1 MQRTWGPQSYR
12 DSGRGESRIY
22 DAIAP
27 RNVNNTSLLYLTLIP
42 QPRWALLNQVLVC
55 DMGRLD
61 SAIAERKIYGT
72 MEDTKIKMDPEAAGS
87 PAGLSEEDIYEEAG
101 DLEFNTNPAF
111 QSLYLAR
118 TRLSML
124 LTSNLAEH
132 QTIPKEYDL
141 DITAQS
147 VSNTFVFTEK
157 DLPGFKS
164 RSRANHMTQISDF
177 SHIIERR
184 SRVSTVGRVIDLANA
199 FTEKT
204 TLAGKIAHEIN
215 CIAVDNQESQR
226 LLAERTLE
234 AMKPKL
240 HTKFLK
246 EDVST
251 LGPGFIQPG
260 SINAQNSFNT
270 FIKTTSQTT
279 KDRPQMM
286 KTARMPQNELLD
298 RIFDCFRKY
307 NYWSMKALRSELQQ
321 PEVYLRETLEKIA
334 VLAKSGRFATQWS
347 LRPENKI
354 DNYEAMGD
362 VFAPT
367 SEGMGNDDS
376 DLADE
381 EDGDEDGD
389 VKFEDRVWDFMMIL
403 ELEFFLRSEV
413 RGPWPLDKHS
423 DIFIMILG

>member
-1 MQRTWGPQSYR
+1 
-12 DSGRGESRIY
+12 
-22 DAIAP
+22 
-27 RNVNNTSLLYLTLIP
+27 
-42 QPRWALLNQVLVC
+42 
-55 DMGRLD
+55 
-61 SAIAERKIYGT
+61 
-72 MEDTKIKMDPEAAGS
+72 MEETKIKMDPEAAGS
-87 PAGLSEEDIYEEAG
+87 PSGLSEEDIYEEAG

-118 TRLSML
+118 VPKYVWEAWSKLDDDAEIPIGTIRQHIAADGSAMQTRLSML

-164 RSRANHMTQISDF
+164 RSRAKF
-177 SHIIERR
+177 
-184 SRVSTVGRVIDLANA
+184 DLASANMPA
-199 FTEKT
+199 RLTRPKNDKPISKQPYDPNKRFQPYYRKAIPKKT

-215 CIAVDNQESQR
+215 CIAVDNKESQR

-240 HTKFLK
+240 HTKFIK

-260 SINAQNSFNT
+260 SINAQNSFNS
-270 FIKTTSQTT
+270 FIKTKSQPT

-307 NYWSMKALRSELQQ
+307 NYWSMKALRAELQQ

-362 VFAPT
+362 VVAPT

-376 DLADE
+376 DMADE

-389 VKFEDRVWDFMMIL
+389 VKFEDV
-403 ELEFFLRSEV
+403 
-413 RGPWPLDKHS
+413 
-423 DIFIMILG
+423 

>member
-1 MQRTWGPQSYR
+1 
-12 DSGRGESRIY
+12 
-22 DAIAP
+22 
-27 RNVNNTSLLYLTLIP
+27 
-42 QPRWALLNQVLVC
+42 
-55 DMGRLD
+55 
-61 SAIAERKIYGT
+61 
-72 MEDTKIKMDPEAAGS
+72 MEETKIKMDPEAAGS
-87 PAGLSEEDIYEEAG
+87 PSGLSEEDIYEEAG

-118 TRLSML
+118 VPKYVWEAWSKLDDDAEIPIGTIRQHIAADGSASSSHCLGRCTTNIVQTRLSML

-164 RSRANHMTQISDF
+164 RSRAKFDLASANMPARLTQ
-177 SHIIERR
+177 RR
-184 SRVSTVGRVIDLANA
+184 SRVGTVGGFIDLANEL
-199 FTEKT
+199 TEKT

-215 CIAVDNQESQR
+215 CIAVDNKESQR

-240 HTKFLK
+240 HTKFIK

-260 SINAQNSFNT
+260 SINAQNSFNS
-270 FIKTTSQTT
+270 FIVCLQPT

-307 NYWSMKALRSELQQ
+307 NYWSMKALRAELQQ

-362 VFAPT
+362 VVAPT

-376 DLADE
+376 DMADE

-389 VKFEDRVWDFMMIL
+389 VKFEDRSWASREAL
-403 ELEFFLRSEV
+403 EHDNE
-413 RGPWPLDKHS
+413 K
-423 DIFIMILG
+423 